1 VIILFMDP
9 VIAAVVSAIAAGAAT
24 GLNET
29 VAQAIRDAYAT
40 LKRLITQR
48 GVDVSGVENKPASEA
63 KRNSLV
69 EDLED
74 AGAGADPEVRA
85 ATEVLLAALREHA
98 PRAGA
103 AVGLDLTRVEA
114 AALRIGTVEATGTGV
129 KIEDGRFTGDVTI
142 DQVRA
147 GVWGSGRP

>member
-1 VIILFMDP
+1 MDP
-9 VIAAVVSAIAAGAAT
+9 VTVAVVSAIAAGAAT

-29 VAQAIRDAYAT
+29 VAQAIRDAYGT

-48 GVDVSGVENKPASEA
+48 GVDVSAVENKPASEA
-63 KRNSLV
+63 KRNSLA

-74 AGAGADPEVRA
+74 AGAGADPELRA
-85 ATEVLLAALREHA
+85 ATQALLAALREHA
-98 PRAGA
+98 PQAGA
-103 AVGLDLTRVEA
+103 AVGIDLKRVEG
-114 AALRIGTVEATGTGV
+114 AALRIGTVESTGTGV

-147 GVWGSGRP
+147 GIRDPGRP